1 MDTEGNFTE
10 TVHKDVKGVLSL
22 NEASYLAFE
31 GEDILNEALTFSRTH
46 LNQLKTKLN
55 PYMSELVSHSLEL
68 PRHYRMRRLE
78 VRWYTEAYCKKDAN
92 CMLLEFAKLDFNRV
106 ESIYQE
112 EIKNLTRSIL
122 TKYILL
128 NKIVGVSLTISLT
141 PYYFHNM

>member
-1 MDTEGNFTE
+1 M
-10 TVHKDVKGVLSL
+10 LSL

-78 VRWYTEAYCKKDAN
+78 VRWYTEAYRKKDAN

-106 ESIYQE
+106 QSSYQE

-141 PYYFHNM
+141 PYYFHNR